1 MCGPGVVFFGPPNT
15 SDPPDAHKAKDQV
28 QSILHQYIADF
39 IHNEA
44 TDEQRAQ
51 SWTKNKSK
59 AETVLRRLCGS
70 TMMAKIIWEMNL
82 PDISEAMFAMS
93 KVLPATEQQ
102 RPLTQDVQESIATAT
117 KTILSWLSMLAD
129 SIHEH
134 KATLLYKE
142 HARLKYGRQPSTASG
157 IDTWPAPAQWQC
169 ACTVAMELFGFV
181 ASIL

>member
-1 MCGPGVVFFGPPNT
+1 MCGPGVVFFGPLNT

-70 TMMAKIIWEMNL
+70 TMMAKIIWEVGL
-82 PDISEAMFAMS
+82 PDISEARFA
-93 KVLPATEQQ
+93 
-102 RPLTQDVQESIATAT
+102 
-117 KTILSWLSMLAD
+117 AD
-129 SIHEH
+129 S
-134 KATLLYKE
+134 TSRLL
-142 HARLKYGRQPSTASG
+142 HSHHHGINRRQAIARVDCPTSCETFLA
-157 IDTWPAPAQWQC
+157 
-169 ACTVAMELFGFV
+169 L
-181 ASIL
+181 

>member
-1 MCGPGVVFFGPPNT
+1 MCGPGVVFFGPLNT
-15 SDPPDAHKAKDQV
+15 SDPPDAHKAKNQV

-70 TMMAKIIWEMNL
+70 TMMAKIIWEVGL
-82 PDISEAMFAMS
+82 PDISEAKFARS

-102 RPLTQDVQESIATAT
+102 RPLTQDDSE
-117 KTILSWLSMLAD
+117 LA
-129 SIHEH
+129 
-134 KATLLYKE
+134 
-142 HARLKYGRQPSTASG
+142 
-157 IDTWPAPAQWQC
+157 
-169 ACTVAMELFGFV
+169 
-181 ASIL
+181 